1 MLHGPMRRRPLWS
14 SLLISACVPTQAS
27 HRELRR
33 TNDLATL
40 TIPGIQDMQALDLGI
55 DRVSLSLVPSS
66 NEKKT
71 YNKESNKVGDP
82 VVVSAPPGEY
92 QLSLNYF
99 AGSEAVLSTA
109 NCVSKDIKFN
119 LSRNKPGDV
128 NGFPVTLCFK
138 DQRPW
143 ELTIGGDSPDPNIQS
158 SNQKRLRDSFATGI
172 NLAWIEFARDVGTGA
187 PNIAEIKRQLSQV
200 AAAGGTVARIW
211 LHTDGSLTPEYE
223 GSRVLGPGAYTIK
236 DLTKI
241 LDVAATQK
249 VQLMLTLWSFD
260 MLRSD
265 LKKKDAG
272 RVTANRLLLTDPKH
286 MRDYLDRALSPIIYA
301 VRGHPALHSWDVINE
316 PEGMTTAENWGN
328 IEAADRVDLAAVQT
342 FVNKIAGRIHHIAPS
357 NLVTV
362 GAVSMKYLNKNLTTG
377 NIYSDDALV
386 KAGKDPMGYLDFYQ
400 VHYYA
405 KKGKENS
412 PFQNAASS
420 FGFDKP
426 IYVGEFDM
434 KEYLDFDLASPR
446 LTYDQLKK
454 LGYNGVLGWKDGS
467 IQAMPL
473 MLNAMTYLQ
482 NPAPMI
488 DDPDLCT
495 HFGGGQGNPFFV
507 NETLYRKKAPDSGS
521 AVEDWCIVE

>member
-1 MLHGPMRRRPLWS
+1 MPHGSMLRRPLWS
-14 SLLISACVPTQAS
+14 SLLVSACVPTQAS
-27 HRELRR
+27 QRELRR
-33 TNDLATL
+33 GNDLATL
-40 TIPGIQDMQALDLGI
+40 TIPGIQEIQALDLGI
-55 DRVSLSLVPSS
+55 DRVSLSLSRS
-66 NEKKT
+66 ADEKKT
-71 YNKESNKVGDP
+71 YDKESKKVSDSIA
-82 VVVSAPPGEY
+82 VSAPPGEY

-99 AGSEAVLSTA
+99 AGSDAVLSTA
-109 NCVSKDIKFN
+109 NCVSKSLKFN
-119 LSRNKPGDV
+119 LTRNKPGDV

-143 ELTIGGDSPDPNIQS
+143 EPSTGNDSPDPSIQLA
-158 SNQKRLRDSFATGI
+158 NQKRLRDSFATGI
-172 NLAWIEFARDVGTGA
+172 NLAWIDFARDVGTGA
-187 PNIAEIKRQLSQV
+187 PNIAEIKRQLGQV
-200 AAAGGTVARIW
+200 AAAGGTVARLW

-260 MLRSD
+260 MLRSE

-272 RVTANRLLLTDPKH
+272 RVAANRLLLTDPKR

-301 VRGHPALHSWDVINE
+301 VRSHPALHSWDVINE

-362 GAVSMKYLNKNLTTG
+362 GSVSMKYLNKNLSTG

-434 KEYLDFDLASPR
+434 KEYLDFDVTSPR

-454 LGYNGVLGWKDGS
+454 QGYNGVLGWKDGS

-482 NPAPMI
+482 NPAPTI

-495 HFGGGQGNPFFV
+495 HFAGGHGDPFFV